1 MNMADVCA
9 REKIAREIEKTSESI
24 RKKHR
29 SLKTGRI
36 EEDMALD
43 WQFKP
48 IIKPL
53 QKIVYNLVRAIKRQS
68 HDNNATSASK
78 RKRKEAKE
86 EEEEGEKVRRSNVPR
101 PRVNPMIDRVQP
113 ITSIPRSKI
122 VPTIESWDNVFETTE
137 GSLATKVQNQ
147 LQTSEDREA
156 LQIGLGP
163 LGQKYVETILKGTR
177 DKQKR
182 CRLCVR
188 YLPTQGW
195 IDVWQ

>member
-1 MNMADVCA
+1 M
-9 REKIAREIEKTSESI
+9 
-24 RKKHR
+24 
-29 SLKTGRI
+29 
-36 EEDMALD
+36 
-43 WQFKP
+43 
-48 IIKPL
+48 
-53 QKIVYNLVRAIKRQS
+53 RAIKRQS

-78 RKRKEAKE
+78 RERKEAKE
-86 EEEEGEKVRRSNVPR
+86 EEEEEGEKASETFERSATPR
-101 PRVNPMIDRVQP
+101 KPDDRSHDRVQP
-113 ITSIPRSKI
+113 ITSTPRSKI

-137 GSLATKVQNQ
+137 DSLATKVQNQ
-147 LQTSEDREA
+147 LQTSEGREA

-163 LGQKYVETILKGTR
+163 LGQKYVETILRGTR